1 MQYNYILVIGDEEV
15 KNGTVNV
22 RTRDGDVMGESQIE
36 DFALVQSNMKSF
48 NEHSAW
54 KKL

>member
-36 DFALVQSNMKSF
+36 DFITLVQSNMKSF
-48 NEHSAW
+48 
-54 KKL
+54 K